1 MAAPLIVPCARA
13 VCVTGGS
20 RKLNVWKGTTGHI
33 EQCVSKG
40 GRSVKAANWRQR
52 ASAFSCHATTP
63 HTAILSPLHHM
74 FINTRCS
81 SPAKPVRGLLRLVC
95 TNTSTRLQI
104 KHPYEIH
111 TIKVICF
118 WARQQFRRKWAV
130 TARTAAQDRIQ
141 HKIPHCHVSIARI
154 TLLFELQYLVLVVR

>member
-63 HTAILSPLHHM
+63 YTVILSPLRHM

-104 KHPYEIH
+104 KHPYGDTHNSSHLLLSTTAIPSKMSGNCKNGSAGSH
-111 TIKVICF
+111 STQNPSLSCF
-118 WARQQFRRKWAV
+118 
-130 TARTAAQDRIQ
+130 D
-141 HKIPHCHVSIARI
+141 C
-154 TLLFELQYLVLVVR
+154 